1 MDLTLMHPLKLHNL
15 WYTLF
20 TENFTFTVSGSSLSQ
35 TSEAVCHIFAN
46 LNKHNRLYLIFDPT
60 DPVPAIHILN
70 KPDESDFDGE
80 VVEQRPQNVPA
91 LVINAFIIFVFVDAN
106 HAGNLITQ
114 QFWYSYLV
122 HSAPIIWLRECQNTF
137 WTPRD

>member
-91 LVINAFIIFVFVDAN
+91 LVINAFIIFVFRFKKVSLST
-106 HAGNLITQ
+106 GIQYQLIRNRT
-114 QFWYSYLV
+114 FVFY
-122 HSAPIIWLRECQNTF
+122 IGLRL
-137 WTPRD
+137 